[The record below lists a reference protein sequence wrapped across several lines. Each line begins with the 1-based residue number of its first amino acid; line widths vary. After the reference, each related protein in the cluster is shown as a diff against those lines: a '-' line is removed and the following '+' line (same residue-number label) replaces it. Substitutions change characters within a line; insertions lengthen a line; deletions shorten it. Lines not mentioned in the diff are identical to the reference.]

1 MTRPLQNLWHQ
12 TAPAAD
18 PSVEPRELS
27 HVDLLVIGGGFT
39 GLSAALHA
47 ARDGASV
54 LVVEA
59 EHIGFGGS
67 GRNVGLVNAG
77 LWLPPGDVA
86 KAMGTEA
93 ATRLTQALAGGPAM
107 VFDLVETLQIPC
119 EAVRNGTLHCAH
131 SASGMRDL
139 ERRYAQLSGAGAPV
153 DLLDAAEARRRVGS
167 DRVHG
172 ALFAPRAGTVQPMA
186 YARGLARAARSA
198 GARIL
203 EGVRA
208 TGMRHENGVWTVSVG
223 TRTITADALIE
234 ATNAYGT
241 TPARFAPLNFFQM
254 ATDPLPEDVL
264 RDIMPGGEGCWDT
277 ALVMSSFRR
286 DAEGRI
292 IVGAIGGMDHAL
304 SGLHR
309 HWAKRKLVSLF
320 PQLKGV
326 ELTHGWSGVIA
337 NTSDHIPKIQR
348 LGPRAYT
355 AFGYSGRGIGTGTLF
370 GRDMAHAALSGDE
383 SGLPVAAIDTYTD
396 RFTTLRGLWYES
408 GALAAHALGS
418 VRPG

>member
-1 MTRPLQNLWHQ
+1 MTSDPRNLWHH
-12 TAPAAD
+12 TAPAAEAAGD
-18 PSVEPRELS
+18 LADVG

-86 KAMGTEA
+86 RAMGPEA
-93 ATRLTQALAGGPAM
+93 AQRLTGALAGGPAL
-107 VFDLVETLQIPC
+107 VFDLIQTLQIPC

-131 SASGMRDL
+131 APAGLRDL
-139 ERRYAQLSGAGAPV
+139 EKRHRQLSATGAPV
-153 DLLDAAEARRRVGS
+153 ELLDAGEARRRVGS

-172 ALFAPRAGTVQPMA
+172 ALFDPRAGTIQPLA
-186 YARGLARAARSA
+186 YARGLARAARAA
-198 GARIL
+198 GAMIV
-203 EGVRA
+203 EG
-208 TGMRHENGVWTVSVG
+208 HTVTEFSHYSGRWQAVVG
-223 TRTITADALIE
+223 GRTMTADALIE

-241 TPARFAPLNFFQM
+241 TPGRFAPLNFFQM
-254 ATDPLPEDVL
+254 ASDPLPEDLL
-264 RDIMPGGEGCWDT
+264 RDILPGGEGCWDT
-277 ALVMSSFRR
+277 ALVMTSFRR
-286 DAEGRI
+286 DAEGRM
-292 IVGAIGGMDHAL
+292 IVGAIGGMGHAL

-309 HWAKRKLVSLF
+309 HWARRKLTALF
-320 PQLKGV
+320 PQLDGV
-326 ELTHGWSGVIA
+326 TLQHAWSGRIA

-348 LGPRAYT
+348 LGPRGYT

-370 GRDMAHAALSGDE
+370 GRDMAHAALTGDE
-383 SGLPVAAIDTYTD
+383 SALPVAAIDSYRD
-396 RFTTLRGLWYES
+396 RFTALRGVWYET
-408 GALAAHALGS
+408 GALATHALGLLS
-418 VRPG
+418 GR